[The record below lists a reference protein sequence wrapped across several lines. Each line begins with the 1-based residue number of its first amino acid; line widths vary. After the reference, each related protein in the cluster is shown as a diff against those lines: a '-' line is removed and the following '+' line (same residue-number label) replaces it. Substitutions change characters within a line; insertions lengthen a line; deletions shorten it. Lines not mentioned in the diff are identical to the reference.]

1 MLEIHTEILSL
12 QKRNN
17 YRVNKN
23 GTIKGKNDKLGSNI
37 KGEGGR
43 SSNIVIAISSGII
56 NFCTKPILLFNPIPC
71 RVDYR

>member
-37 KGEGGR
+37 KGEGG
-43 SSNIVIAISSGII
+43 
-56 NFCTKPILLFNPIPC
+56 
-71 RVDYR
+71 